1 MLPRNISHR
10 TSLLQRCVESGVSVH
25 FIFEQYVVQTVSDIA
40 ELNDLMSMVQVLTSS
55 SDRAAMIADVLD
67 KH

>member
-1 MLPRNISHR
+1 M
-10 TSLLQRCVESGVSVH
+10 H